1 MSRSSEDALIA
12 RYFAPLATLPGSE
25 RLTDDAA
32 LVSPPPGHAFVIT
45 VDALVSSVH
54 FLPDDPADAIAR
66 KALRV
71 NLSDLVAKG
80 AVPYGFLL
88 CLALPADWTEP
99 WLAEFASGLAADAAY
114 YRCPLIGGDTVS
126 TPGPLTVS
134 VTALGT
140 VPEGK
145 IPRRAG
151 AQPGDKLCVTG
162 TIGDGALGLGLARGT
177 GEMAAAALDESQR
190 AVLLSRYRLPQPRV
204 ALAELVRREA
214 NAAMDLSDGLVGD
227 LRKLCLAS
235 GVTATVDL
243 DAVPLSEP
251 ARIATAVSPGLLE
264 LAMTGGDDY
273 EILCAVPAMAASG
286 FVSQAS
292 RLGVAV
298 TPIGDVAAGEGE
310 PTFTRAGSAYR
321 FARRSFS
328 HF

>member
-25 RLTDDAA
+25 RLIDDAA
-32 LVSPPPGHAFVIT
+32 LISPSAGHAFVVT
-45 VDALVSSVH
+45 ADMLVSSVH
-54 FLPDDPADAIAR
+54 FLPDDPADTIAR

-71 NLSDLVAKG
+71 NLSDLAAKG

-88 CLALPADWTEP
+88 SLALPENWTEP
-99 WLAEFASGLAADAAY
+99 WLASFASGLAADAGH
-114 YRCPLIGGDTVS
+114 YRFPLIGGDTVS

-162 TIGDGALGLGLARGT
+162 TIGDGALGLILARGT
-177 GEMAAAALDESQR
+177 GEIAGAALDEGQR
-190 AVLLSRYRLPQPRV
+190 AVLLARYRLPQPRV
-204 ALAELVRREA
+204 ALADLVRREA
-214 NAAMDLSDGLVGD
+214 SAAMDISDGLVGD
-227 LRKLCLAS
+227 LGKLCRAS
-235 GVTATVDL
+235 GVTAMVDL

-251 ARIATAVSPGLLE
+251 ARIVTALSPGLVE

-273 EILCAVPAMAASG
+273 EILCAVPASLVRG

-310 PTFTRAGSAYR
+310 PTFLREGNAYR

>member
-1 MSRSSEDALIA
+1 MSRSSEDAVIA

-32 LVSPPPGHAFVIT
+32 LISPPPGHAFVVT
-45 VDALVSSVH
+45 ADALVSSVH
-54 FLPDDPADAIAR
+54 CLPDDPADAIAR

-80 AVPYGFLL
+80 AVPYGFLM

-99 WLAEFASGLAADAAY
+99 WLANFASGLAADAAY
-114 YRCPLIGGDTVS
+114 YRFPLIGGDTVS

-140 VPEGK
+140 VPHGK

-162 TIGDGALGLGLARGT
+162 TIGDGALGLIVARGT
-177 GEMAAAALDESQR
+177 GEMAELGLDEDQR

-204 ALAELVRREA
+204 TLADLVRREA
-214 NAAMDLSDGLVGD
+214 SAAMDLSDGLVGD
-227 LRKLCLAS
+227 LGKLCRAS
-235 GVTATVDL
+235 GVTAIVDL

-251 ARIATAVSPGLLE
+251 ARIAMALSPGLLE

-273 EILCAVPAMAASG
+273 EILCAVPASAAAS
-286 FVSQAS
+286 FLSQAS

-298 TPIGDVAAGEGE
+298 TAIGDVAAGEGE
-310 PTFTRAGSAYR
+310 PTFIRAGSAYH